1 MHRHGHR
8 PMIASGLTRRSLC
21 AAIESSVPSP
31 LGGLRMPP
39 GYRKENQLD
48 RKVGPELARGLWGKD
63 KQQAARR
70 LRDSTTTTPKCAWL
84 ASITRDTTGY
94 TSRLD

>member
-39 GYRKENQLD
+39 GYHDANQLD
-48 RKVGPELARGLWGKD
+48 ARIVRTCTGGPTADSVGYCPG
-63 KQQAARR
+63 
-70 LRDSTTTTPKCAWL
+70 
-84 ASITRDTTGY
+84 TRQLFTV
-94 TSRLD
+94 RV

>member
-39 GYRKENQLD
+39 GYHDANQLG
-48 RKVGPELARGLWGKD
+48 RTNRPNLHGGQKRTVAQCPGTRQLFTARV
-63 KQQAARR
+63 
-70 LRDSTTTTPKCAWL
+70 
-84 ASITRDTTGY
+84 
-94 TSRLD
+94 